1 MSKPPFEFDTL
12 ALHAGQRPD
21 AETGT
26 RATPIYQSASFVF
39 ESAEAAAGLFNLE
52 RTGHVYSRLSNPT
65 NAVLEERIAVL
76 DQGVG
81 AVAVASGQ
89 VMSAYNFTC
98 YKDRQSLEKFKLV
111 DYKPV
116 YNFNSMQVAKKITFN
131 PYTHDKFRAWTVF
144 GEEEF
149 ITVNNKQ
156 VNINESSYVDI
167 DDAYLVA
174 IDKDGRML
182 GLT

>member
-1 MSKPPFEFDTL
+1 MSRYSVYRNLNNGKLSVRDNKGLVVGHCDAITL
-12 ALHAGQRPD
+12 FGVKFNVNKKGLKRIR
-21 AETGT
+21 ETK
-26 RATPIYQSASFVF
+26 RKEV
-39 ESAEAAAGLFNLE
+39 
-52 RTGHVYSRLSNPT
+52 
-65 NAVLEERIAVL
+65 
-76 DQGVG
+76 
-81 AVAVASGQ
+81 VAVASGQ
-89 VMSAYNFTC
+89 VMSAYNFTR
-98 YKDRQSLEKFKLV
+98 YKDRQSLERFKLV

-144 GEEEF
+144 GGANSAYED
-149 ITVNNKQ
+149 V
-156 VNINESSYVDI
+156 

>member
-1 MSKPPFEFDTL
+1 MSRYSVYRNLNNGKLSVRDNKGLVVGHCDVITL
-12 ALHAGQRPD
+12 FGVK
-21 AETGT
+21 
-26 RATPIYQSASFVF
+26 FNVNKK
-39 ESAEAAAGLFNLE
+39 GLK
-52 RTGHVYSRLSNPT
+52 
-65 NAVLEERIAVL
+65 RIRQTKRKEV
-76 DQGVG
+76 
-81 AVAVASGQ
+81 VAVASGQ
-89 VMSAYNFTC
+89 VMSAYNFTR

-156 VNINESSYVDI
+156 VDINESSYVDI